1 MEEKIID
8 EFVKKDWNNT
18 ITEQRKQEIRQ
29 YKKTAIELI
38 AKAICRED
46 LKEIKEIIEELENEI
61 GEI

>member
-8 EFVKKDWNNT
+8 EFVKKDWNND
-18 ITEQRKQEIRQ
+18 ITEQRKQEIKE

-38 AKAICRED
+38 AKAVARND
-46 LKEIKEIIEELENEI
+46 LRDIKEIIEELENEI

>member
-8 EFVKKDWNNT
+8 EFVKKDWNND
-18 ITEQRKQEIRQ
+18 ITEQRKQEIKE

-38 AKAICRED
+38 AKAVARND
-46 LKEIKEIIEELENEI
+46 LRNIKEIIEELENEI

>member
-8 EFVKKDWNNT
+8 EFVKKDWNND
-18 ITEQRKQEIRQ
+18 ITEQRKQEIKE

-38 AKAICRED
+38 AKAVARND
-46 LKEIKEIIEELENEI
+46 LRDIKEIIEDLENEI